1 MHFDVPADSTS
12 QLGILNLS
20 GNSGIGLSIQCQDNE
35 RIFIS
40 YHGSAQSMV
49 DINLSEMTPIDT
61 DTSKFPKD
69 VPADFELTR
78 VEYWV
83 LKPA

>member
-1 MHFDVPADSTS
+1 
-12 QLGILNLS
+12 
-20 GNSGIGLSIQCQDNE
+20 
-35 RIFIS
+35 
-40 YHGSAQSMV
+40 MV

-78 VEYWV
+78 AEYWV